1 MRTRACLSNDRLGG
15 KGALARTR
23 GRCPPKWKRMKRR
36 GREREKGVSA
46 RKRKDSV
53 NARLDLWEVSTIIAV
68 DGWGWGRNGNTSIC
82 AVTETRQ

>member
-1 MRTRACLSNDRLGG
+1 
-15 KGALARTR
+15 
-23 GRCPPKWKRMKRR
+23 MKRR